1 MPVDRLTPAKL
12 QRLKPP
18 PSGVLELWDDHTRG
32 LCLRVFSSGRASW
45 SFRYRPKDGSG
56 RKRIGLGEYPSTGLA
71 EARKRADRHRGK
83 VADGAD
89 PAADRRAQRDAA
101 TIDHLAARYMAEEIE
116 PARKPGTAA
125 LYRKYFRNHIRPA
138 LGTRRARDIT
148 YSDVAKL
155 HRAIGARAPV
165 TANRVVSLLGSL
177 FNWAA
182 KAGEVPRGTNP
193 TRDLTRFREQARE
206 RYLTSQEWAS
216 LGDALREAETAGIE
230 WPVDPAKPKAKH
242 APKAEKRREV
252 YSPSAIAAIRLLL
265 LTGCR
270 VGEILSLRWSE
281 VDFERGLLLLPDSK
295 TGRKPVI
302 LNAPALGV
310 LIGLPRVG
318 EFVILGDDPTKP
330 RADLNR
336 PWRAIAK
343 RARLDGVR
351 LHDLRH
357 SFASVGAG
365 LGLGLPIVGRLLGHT
380 VPTTTAR
387 YAHLDADPLRRA
399 SHRIGETIASA
410 LGDPLPRADV
420 LPMRGKAKRGA

>member
-18 PSGVLELWDDHTRG
+18 ADGVLELWDGRARG
-32 LCLRVFSSGRASW
+32 LSLRVFSSGRASW

-56 RKRIGLGEYPSTGLA
+56 RKRIGLGEYPSIGLA
-71 EARKRADRHRGK
+71 EARRRADRHRGK

-89 PAADRRAQRDAA
+89 PAAERRAQRIAA
-101 TIDHLAARYMAEEIE
+101 TIDHLATRYMAEEIE

-125 LYRKYFRNHIRPA
+125 LYRKYFNNHIHPA
-138 LGTRRARDIT
+138 IGTRRARHVT

-206 RYLTSQEWAS
+206 RYLTSQEWTR
-216 LGDALREAETAGIE
+216 LGDALREAETIGLA
-230 WPVDPAKPKAKH
+230 WSVDPANPKAKH
-242 APKAEKRREV
+242 APKPEKRREV
-252 YSPSAIAAIRLLL
+252 YSPAAIAAIRLLL

-270 VGEILSLRWSE
+270 VGEVLSLRWSD
-281 VDFERGLLLLPDSK
+281 VDFDRGLLLLPDSK

-302 LNAPALGV
+302 LNAPALQI
-310 LIGLPRVG
+310 LNDLPRIG
-318 EFVILGDDPTKP
+318 EFVILGEDPGKQ

-336 PWRAIAK
+336 PWRAVAK

-365 LGLGLPIVGRLLGHT
+365 LGLGLPIVGKLLGHT

-399 SHRIGETIASA
+399 SDRIGSAIAAA
-410 LGDPLPRADV
+410 LSGTSGTELIPLQR
-420 LPMRGKAKRGA
+420 R